1 MNTLELREF
10 KKGLKLTDI
19 QQEVLVGTLLGDSH
33 LSNYKTGVNYKLM
46 VQHGLSQQAYTDWL
60 YSIYKNWVLTPPKVK
75 DQIVNGKLY
84 KKYWFNTISHVAF
97 KFFAGQFYKNGKKT
111 VPKLIHRWLT
121 PLGLAVWFMD
131 DGSIKSK
138 HHRALILNTQC
149 YSDTDLHLLQKVLLD
164 RYKIATKLRKQKEGK
179 QIYLLAS
186 TVQEFVNIIRP
197 YILPEMEYKLNK
209 LR

>member
-1 MNTLELREF
+1 MWHFGFLPANFIRT
-10 KKGLKLTDI
+10 
-19 QQEVLVGTLLGDSH
+19 
-33 LSNYKTGVNYKLM
+33 
-46 VQHGLSQQAYTDWL
+46 A
-60 YSIYKNWVLTPPKVK
+60 
-75 DQIVNGKLY
+75 
-84 KKYWFNTISHVAF
+84 
-97 KFFAGQFYKNGKKT
+97 KKT

-149 YSDTDLHLLQKVLLD
+149 YTDTDLHLLQKVLLD
-164 RYKIATKLRKQKEGK
+164 KYKVATKLRKQKEGK